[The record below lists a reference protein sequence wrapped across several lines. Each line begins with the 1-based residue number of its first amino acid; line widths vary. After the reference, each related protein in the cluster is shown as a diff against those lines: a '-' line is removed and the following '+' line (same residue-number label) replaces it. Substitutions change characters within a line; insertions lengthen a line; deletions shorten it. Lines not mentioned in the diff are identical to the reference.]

1 MDEKFEIEVQKHLR
15 REELKYR
22 AQKKPKGSYCH
33 WLTPSCASVDDIV
46 AMLRWLGFKIAEIV
60 DEVDCTGDPHRWVVT
75 TSGVIVYA
83 GTEGLV
89 ARAERR
95 AKL

>member
-1 MDEKFEIEVQKHLR
+1 MDEKFEIAVQKHLY

-22 AQKKPKGSYCH
+22 AKEKPKGSYCN
-33 WLTPSCASVDDIV
+33 WLARSCGSVDDIV
-46 AMLRWLGFKIAEIV
+46 AMLRWLGFRIKEVVECDGAE
-60 DEVDCTGDPHRWVVT
+60 WVET

-89 ARAERR
+89 ARAARCEHGNG
-95 AKL
+95 

>member
-1 MDEKFEIEVQKHLR
+1 MDEKFEIEVQKHLY

-33 WLTPSCASVDDIV
+33 WLARSCGSVDDIV
-46 AMLRWLGFKIAEIV
+46 AMLRWLGFRIKEVGAE
-60 DEVDCTGDPHRWVVT
+60 WVET

-89 ARAERR
+89 ARAARCEYGND
-95 AKL
+95 

>member
-22 AQKKPKGSYCH
+22 AQKKPKGSYCG
-33 WLTPSCASVDDIV
+33 WLARSCGSVDDIV
-46 AMLRWLGFKIAEIV
+46 AMLRWLGFRIK
-60 DEVDCTGDPHRWVVT
+60 EVVECDGAKWVET

-89 ARAERR
+89 AGRV
-95 AKL
+95 K